1 MKPAPI
7 DCAATLEWLLEREDG
22 SPAEPER
29 SAACMAHLEACA
41 ACRAQSA
48 RLGAALGALRQ
59 RALDPLPAIDVWSG
73 VRKSLAA
80 EGRLASASPVAAA
93 APLPVRRP
101 GALRRVGTFA
111 ALAAALACAWFVWP
125 SGSQQPSSTSPA
137 PSPIAA
143 RATGSPAAPQPTLVA
158 ATAEGA
164 SATSAA
170 ALPLSVDPALA
181 PATPARGLRRAP
193 GEERR
198 RDLSVPFE
206 AAAEPGA
213 WSLVSDRDL
222 R

>member
-22 SPAEPER
+22 SPADAER
-29 SAACMAHLEACA
+29 SAASMAHLEACA
-41 ACRAQSA
+41 ICRAQSA
-48 RLGAALGALRQ
+48 RLGTALGALRQ

-73 VRKSLAA
+73 VRSGLAA
-80 EGRLASASPVAAA
+80 EGRLAPTTAATPA
-93 APLPVRRP
+93 APRPVRRS

-111 ALAAALACAWFVWP
+111 ALAAALLCAWFVWP
-125 SGSQQPSSTSPA
+125 SAPQPLSPSGTDS
-137 PSPIAA
+137 SPIAA
-143 RATGSPAAPQPTLVA
+143 RAQGSPAAPQPTLVA
-158 ATAEGA
+158 ATTDSAA
-164 SATSAA
+164 ATSATT
-170 ALPLSVDPALA
+170 LPLASDPALA
-181 PATPARGLRRAP
+181 PAHPARGLRRAP

-213 WSLVSDRDL
+213 WSLVSDREL